1 MTQLETRNK
10 TEKQLDL
17 YGISTLP
24 ELAEIL
30 DFPIKSLIDAT
41 KKGYRSYQVQ
51 GKTKK
56 RLIEEPNVIL
66 KLLLKD
72 LKEILFEKFDCPE
85 YNKCWLGGNNYI
97 NAQSHVGQHAYAT
110 TDISSFFTNSR
121 ARYVRKI
128 FKNKL
133 NISGE
138 ALELLVQMCT
148 YRGHIPTGAPTSSIL
163 AFLAHKDLFDEI
175 AEYMNKRDITFTLY
189 VDDITLSAKHGITR
203 EEIRFIKSVLKR
215 HKLEIKPEK
224 TKFYSYKKAM
234 ITGFYLAQGGKI
246 SVPDSVGYKVV
257 SLLREKN
264 LGDMSKKEL
273 RRLIGLI
280 NYCQT
285 ADKRSFSATK
295 RNAIKALKRL
305 DKKEKEKINEKSNRK
320 QQWK

>member
-1 MTQLETRNK
+1 MTQADTRKEN
-10 TEKQLDL
+10 EKQLNL
-17 YGISTLP
+17 FGISTLS

-30 DFPIKSLIDAT
+30 DFPVKSLIEASQ
-41 KKGYRSYQVQ
+41 KGYRSYYVQ
-51 GKTKK
+51 GKSKK

-66 KLLLKD
+66 KLILKN
-72 LKEILFEKFDCPE
+72 LKEMLLEICDCPE

-110 TDISSFFTNSR
+110 TDISSFFTNSKSC
-121 ARYVRKI
+121 YVRK
-128 FKNKL
+128 FFRNKL
-133 NISGE
+133 NITGE
-138 ALELLVQMCT
+138 ALEMLVHMCT

-163 AFLAHKDLFDEI
+163 AFLSHKDLFDEI
-175 AEYMNKRDITFTLY
+175 AEYMSKRGITFTLY

-203 EEIRFIKSVLKR
+203 EEIKFIKSALKK

-224 TKFYSYKKAM
+224 TKFFNFKKAM
-234 ITGFYLAQGGKI
+234 ITGFYLTQGGKI

-285 ADKRSFSATK
+285 ADKHSFSATK
-295 RNAIKALKRL
+295 RNAIQVLKRL
-305 DKKEKEKINEKSNRK
+305 NKKEKEKINEKSN
-320 QQWK
+320 

>member
-1 MTQLETRNK
+1 MIQAETRNEN
-10 TEKQLDL
+10 EKQLNL

-30 DFPIKSLIDAT
+30 DFPVKSLIEASQ
-41 KKGYRSYQVQ
+41 KGYRSYYVQ
-51 GKTKK
+51 GKSKK

-66 KLLLKD
+66 KLILKN
-72 LKEILFEKFDCPE
+72 LKEMLLEICDCPE

-110 TDISSFFTNSR
+110 TDISSFFTNSK
-121 ARYVRKI
+121 ACYVRRF

-138 ALELLVQMCT
+138 ALEILVQMCT
-148 YRGHIPTGAPTSSIL
+148 FRGHIPTGAPTSSIL
-163 AFLAHKDLFDEI
+163 AFLSHKDLFDEI
-175 AEYMNKRDITFTLY
+175 AEYMEERDITFTLY

-203 EEIRFIKSVLKR
+203 EEIKFIKSALKK

-224 TKFYSYKKAM
+224 TKFFNFKKAM
-234 ITGFYLAQGGKI
+234 ITGFYLTQGGKI
-246 SVPDSVGYKVV
+246 SVPDSVGHKVV

-295 RNAIKALKRL
+295 RNAIQALKRL
-305 DKKEKEKINEKSNRK
+305 GKKEKEKSNA
-320 QQWK
+320 

>member
-1 MTQLETRNK
+1 MTQANIRKED
-10 TEKQLDL
+10 EKQLDL
-17 YGISTLP
+17 FGISTLP

-30 DFPIKSLIDAT
+30 DFPVKGLIEASQ
-41 KKGYRSYQVQ
+41 KGYRSYYVQ

-56 RLIEEPNVIL
+56 RLIEEPNAIL
-66 KLLLKD
+66 KLLLKN
-72 LKEILFEKFDCPE
+72 LKEILFDTFDCPE

-97 NAQSHVGQHAYAT
+97 NAQAHARQHAFVT
-110 TDISSFFTNSR
+110 TDISSFFTNSK
-121 ARYVRKI
+121 ACYVRRF

-138 ALELLVQMCT
+138 ALDILVQMCT

-175 AEYMNKRDITFTLY
+175 AQHMEEKDITFTLY
-189 VDDITLSAKHGITR
+189 VDDITLSAKHGILGK
-203 EEIRFIKSVLKR
+203 EIKFIKSVLKK

-224 TKFYSYKKAM
+224 TKFFNFKKAM
-234 ITGFYLAQGGKI
+234 ITGFYLTQGGKI

-257 SLLREKN
+257 FLLREKT
-264 LGDMSKKEL
+264 LEEMSKKEL
-273 RRLIGLI
+273 RKIIGLI

-295 RNAIKALKRL
+295 RNAIQALKRL
-305 DKKEKEKINEKSNRK
+305 DKKEKEKINENSN
-320 QQWK
+320 

>member
-1 MTQLETRNK
+1 MPKLEVREKN
-10 TEKQLDL
+10 EKQVSLF
-17 YGISTLP
+17 GIATLS
-24 ELAEIL
+24 ELA
-30 DFPIKSLIDAT
+30 DALKIPVDNLT
-41 KKGYRSYQVQ
+41 EEAQKGYRSYYIQ

-56 RLIEEPNVIL
+56 RLIEEPNMIL
-66 KLLLKD
+66 KDILKD
-72 LKEILFEKFDCPE
+72 LKKLLVKMFDCPE
-85 YNKCWLGGNNYI
+85 YNKCWSGGNNYQ
-97 NAQSHVGQHAYAT
+97 NAQAHAGQHAFVT
-110 TDISSFFTNSR
+110 TDISSFFTNSK
-121 ARYVRKI
+121 ACYVRRF

-138 ALELLVQMCT
+138 ALEILVQMCT
-148 YRGHIPTGAPTSSIL
+148 FRGHIPTGAPTSSIL

-175 AEYMNKRDITFTLY
+175 AQHMEERDITFTLY

-203 EEIRFIKSVLKR
+203 EEIKFIKSVLKK

-234 ITGFYLAQGGKI
+234 ITGFYITQGRKI

-257 SLLREKN
+257 SLLREKQ
-264 LGDMSKKEL
+264 LEDMNQKEL
-273 RRLIGLI
+273 RRVIGLI

-305 DKKEKEKINEKSNRK
+305 DKKEKGEKQCLK
-320 QQWK
+320 

>member
-110 TDISSFFTNSR
+110 TDISNFFTNSR

-189 VDDITLSAKHGITR
+189 VDDITLSAKHRITGD
-203 EEIRFIKSVLKR
+203 EIKFIKSVLKR

-224 TKFYSYKKAM
+224 TKFYSFKKAM

-257 SLLREKN
+257 SLLREKP
-264 LGDMSKKEL
+264 LEDMSKKEL
-273 RRLIGLI
+273 RSLIGLI

-295 RNAIKALKRL
+295 RNAIQVLKRL
-305 DKKEKEKINEKSNRK
+305 DKKEKEKINEKSN
-320 QQWK
+320 

>member
-1 MTQLETRNK
+1 MTQADTRKEN
-10 TEKQLDL
+10 EKQLDL
-17 YGISTLP
+17 YGISTLS

-30 DFPIKSLIDAT
+30 DFPVKSLIEASQ
-41 KKGYRSYQVQ
+41 KGYRSYYVQ
-51 GKTKK
+51 GKSKK

-66 KLLLKD
+66 KLILKN
-72 LKEILFEKFDCPE
+72 LKEMLLEICDCPE
-85 YNKCWLGGNNYI
+85 YNKCWVGGNNYI
-97 NAQSHVGQHAYAT
+97 NAQAHAGRHAYVT

-121 ARYVRKI
+121 AYYVRKF
-128 FKNKL
+128 FKEKL
-133 NISGE
+133 KISGE
-138 ALELLVQMCT
+138 ALDILVQMCT

-163 AFLAHKDLFDEI
+163 AFLSHKDLFDEI
-175 AEYMNKRDITFTLY
+175 AEYMSKRDITFTLY

-203 EEIRFIKSVLKR
+203 EEIKFIKSALKK

-224 TKFYSYKKAM
+224 TKFFNFKKAM
-234 ITGFYLAQGGKI
+234 ITGFYLTQGGKI

-273 RRLIGLI
+273 RSLIGLI

-295 RNAIKALKRL
+295 RNAIKALKEL
-305 DKKEKEKINEKSNRK
+305 DKKKKEENNEKGDRK
-320 QQWK
+320 Q

>member
-1 MTQLETRNK
+1 MTQAETRNEN
-10 TEKQLDL
+10 EKQLDL

-30 DFPIKSLIDAT
+30 DSPVRSLIDAT

-72 LKEILFEKFDCPE
+72 LKEILLEICDCPK

-110 TDISSFFTNSR
+110 TDISSFFTNSKEC
-121 ARYVRKI
+121 YVRKF
-128 FKNKL
+128 FKDKL

-138 ALELLVQMCT
+138 ALDMLGHMCT
-148 YRGHIPTGAPTSSIL
+148 YRDHIPTGAPTSSIL
-163 AFLAHKDLFDEI
+163 AFLSHKDLFDEI
-175 AEYMNKRDITFTLY
+175 AEYMSKRDITFTLY
-189 VDDITLSAKHGITR
+189 VDDITLSAKHGITGD
-203 EEIRFIKSVLKR
+203 EIKFIKSVLKR

-224 TKFYSYKKAM
+224 TKFFSYKKAM
-234 ITGFYLAQGGKI
+234 ITGFYITQGGKI

-273 RRLIGLI
+273 RSLIGLI

-285 ADKRSFSATK
+285 ADKRSFIATK
-295 RNAIKALKRL
+295 RNAIKALKEL
-305 DKKEKEKINEKSNRK
+305 DKKKKEENNEKGDRK
-320 QQWK
+320 Q

>member
-1 MTQLETRNK
+1 MTQADTRKEN
-10 TEKQLDL
+10 EKQLNL
-17 YGISTLP
+17 FGISTLP

-121 ARYVRKI
+121 ARYVRKF

-175 AEYMNKRDITFTLY
+175 AEYMSKRGITFTLY

-203 EEIRFIKSVLKR
+203 EEIKFIKSALKK

-224 TKFYSYKKAM
+224 TKFFNFKKAM
-234 ITGFYLAQGGKI
+234 ITGFYLTQGGKI

-273 RRLIGLI
+273 RSLIGLI

-295 RNAIKALKRL
+295 RNAIKALKEL
-305 DKKEKEKINEKSNRK
+305 DKKKKEENNEKGDRK
-320 QQWK
+320 Q

>member
-1 MTQLETRNK
+1 MTQADTRKEN
-10 TEKQLDL
+10 EKQVNL
-17 YGISTLP
+17 YGISTLS

-30 DFPIKSLIDAT
+30 DFPIRSLIEAI
-41 KKGYRSYQVQ
+41 KKGYRSYYVQ

-72 LKEILFEKFDCPE
+72 LKEILFEKFDRPE

-97 NAQSHVGQHAYAT
+97 NAQAHAGQHAFVT
-110 TDISSFFTNSR
+110 TDISSFFTNSK
-121 ARYVRKI
+121 ACYVRKF
-128 FKNKL
+128 FKEKL

-138 ALELLVQMCT
+138 ALNMLVQMCT

-163 AFLAHKDLFDEI
+163 AFLSHKDLFDEI
-175 AEYMNKRDITFTLY
+175 AEYMEKRDITFTLY
-189 VDDITLSAKHGITR
+189 VDDITLSAKHGIKR
-203 EEIRFIKSVLKR
+203 EEIKFIKSALKK

-224 TKFYSYKKAM
+224 TKFFNFKKAM
-234 ITGFYLAQGGKI
+234 ITGFYLTQGGKI

-285 ADKRSFSATK
+285 ADKRSFLATK
-295 RNAIKALKRL
+295 RNAIHALKRL
-305 DKKEKEKINEKSNRK
+305 DKKEKGVK
-320 QQWK
+320 QCKR

>member
-1 MTQLETRNK
+1 MTQADTRKEN
-10 TEKQLDL
+10 EKQLNL

-30 DFPIKSLIDAT
+30 KIPVENLTEEAQRGYKSYYI
-41 KKGYRSYQVQ
+41 Q

-56 RLIEEPNVIL
+56 RLIEEPNMIL
-66 KLLLKD
+66 KDILKD
-72 LKEILFEKFDCPE
+72 LKKLLVKMFDCPE
-85 YNKCWLGGNNYI
+85 YNMCWSGGNNYR
-97 NAQSHVGQHAYAT
+97 NAQAHARQHAYVT
-110 TDISSFFTNSR
+110 TDISSFFTNSK
-121 ARYVRKI
+121 ARYVRNFFKDKLKI
-128 FKNKL
+128 T
-133 NISGE
+133 GE

-273 RRLIGLI
+273 RRVIGLI

-295 RNAIKALKRL
+295 RNAIKALKEL
-305 DKKEKEKINEKSNRK
+305 DKKKKEENNEKGDRK
-320 QQWK
+320 Q

>member
-1 MTQLETRNK
+1 MTQANIRKED
-10 TEKQLDL
+10 EKQLDL
-17 YGISTLP
+17 FGISTLS

-30 DFPIKSLIDAT
+30 DFPVKSLIEASQ
-41 KKGYRSYQVQ
+41 KGYRSYYVQ

-56 RLIEEPNVIL
+56 RLIEEPNAIL
-66 KLLLKD
+66 KLLLKN
-72 LKEILFEKFDCPE
+72 LKEILFDTFDCPE
-85 YNKCWLGGNNYI
+85 YNKCWLGGNNNI
-97 NAQSHVGQHAYAT
+97 NAQAHARQHAFVT
-110 TDISSFFTNSR
+110 TDISSFFTNSK
-121 ARYVRKI
+121 ACYVRKF
-128 FKNKL
+128 FKEKL
-133 NISGE
+133 KISGE
-138 ALELLVQMCT
+138 ALDILVQMCT

-175 AEYMNKRDITFTLY
+175 AQHMEEKDITFTLY
-189 VDDITLSAKHGITR
+189 VDDITLSAKHGILGK
-203 EEIRFIKSVLKR
+203 EIKFIKSVLKK

-224 TKFYSYKKAM
+224 TKFFSFKKAM

-285 ADKRSFSATK
+285 ADKRRFSATK
-295 RNAIKALKRL
+295 RNAIQVLKNL
-305 DKKEKEKINEKSNRK
+305 EKKNEKGGKNE
-320 QQWK
+320 

>member
-1 MTQLETRNK
+1 MTQAEAKKEN
-10 TEKQLDL
+10 EKQLDL
-17 YGISTLP
+17 YGISTLA

-30 DFPIKSLIDAT
+30 DFPVKSLIET
-41 KKGYRSYQVQ
+41 TQKGYRSYFVQ

-56 RLIEEPNVIL
+56 RLIEEPNMIL
-66 KLLLKD
+66 KSVLKD
-72 LKEILFEKFDCPE
+72 LKETLFDTFDCPE
-85 YNKCWLGGNNYI
+85 YNKCWAGGNNYI
-97 NAQSHVGQHAYAT
+97 NAQAHARQHAFVT
-110 TDISSFFTNSR
+110 TDISSFFTNSK
-121 ARYVRKI
+121 ACYVREF

-138 ALELLVQMCT
+138 ALDMLVHMCT
-148 YRGHIPTGAPTSSIL
+148 YKGHIPTGAPTSSIL
-163 AFLAHKDLFDEI
+163 AFLSHKDLFDEI
-175 AEYMNKRDITFTLY
+175 AEYMSKRDITFTLY

-203 EEIRFIKSVLKR
+203 EEIRFIKSVLKK
-215 HKLEIKPEK
+215 HKLEIKTEK
-224 TKFYSYKKAM
+224 TKFFSYKKAM
-234 ITGFYLAQGGKI
+234 ITGFYLTQGGKI

-295 RNAIKALKRL
+295 RNAIQSLKKL
-305 DKKEKEKINEKSNRK
+305 DKKEKGVK
-320 QQWK
+320 QCKR

>member
-10 TEKQLDL
+10 TEKQVNL
-17 YGISTLP
+17 YGISTLS

-30 DFPIKSLIDAT
+30 DFPVKNLIDT
-41 KKGYRSYQVQ
+41 SQKGYRSYYVQ

-85 YNKCWLGGNNYI
+85 YNKCWSGGNNYL
-97 NAQSHVGQHAYAT
+97 NAQAHAGQHAFVT
-110 TDISSFFTNSR
+110 TDISSFFTNSK
-121 ARYVRKI
+121 ACYVRKF
-128 FKNKL
+128 FKEKL
-133 NISGE
+133 KISGE
-138 ALELLVQMCT
+138 ALDMMVQMCT
-148 YRGHIPTGAPTSSIL
+148 YKGHIPTGAPTSSIL
-163 AFLAHKDLFDEI
+163 AFLSHKDLFDEI
-175 AEYMNKRDITFTLY
+175 AEYMSKRDITFTLY

-203 EEIRFIKSVLKR
+203 EEIRFIKSVLKK
-215 HKLEIKPEK
+215 HKLEIKTEK
-224 TKFYSYKKAM
+224 TKFFSFKKAM

-246 SVPDSVGYKVV
+246 SVPDSVGHKVV
-257 SLLREKN
+257 S

-285 ADKRSFSATK
+285 ADKRSFLATK

-305 DKKEKEKINEKSNRK
+305 DKKEKEKSNA
-320 QQWK
+320 

>member
-85 YNKCWLGGNNYI
+85 YNKCWTGGNNYI

-121 ARYVRKI
+121 ARYVRNF

-234 ITGFYLAQGGKI
+234 ITGFYLAQGGNI

-273 RRLIGLI
+273 RSLIGLI

-295 RNAIKALKRL
+295 RNAIKALKEL
-305 DKKEKEKINEKSNRK
+305 DKKKKEENNEKGDRK
-320 QQWK
+320 Q

>member
-1 MTQLETRNK
+1 MTQANIRKED
-10 TEKQLDL
+10 EKQLDL
-17 YGISTLP
+17 FGISTLS

-66 KLLLKD
+66 KLLLKT
-72 LKEILFEKFDCPE
+72 LKEILFGMFNCPE
-85 YNKCWLGGNNYI
+85 YNKCWVGGNNYR
-97 NAQSHVGQHAYAT
+97 NAQAHAGQHAYVT

-121 ARYVRKI
+121 ACYVRNF
-128 FKNKL
+128 FKEKL
-133 NISGE
+133 KISGE
-138 ALELLVQMCT
+138 ALEMLVQMCT
-148 YRGHIPTGAPTSSIL
+148 YKGHIPTGAPTSSVL
-163 AFLAHKDLFDEI
+163 AFLSHKNLFDEI

-189 VDDITLSAKHGITR
+189 VDDITLSAKHGITG

-224 TKFYSYKKAM
+224 TKFFSYKKAM
-234 ITGFYLAQGGKI
+234 ITGFYLTQGGKI
-246 SVPDSVGYKVV
+246 SVPDSVGHKVV
-257 SLLREKN
+257 SLLREKP
-264 LGDMSKKEL
+264 LEDMNKKEL
-273 RRLIGLI
+273 RRVIGLI

-295 RNAIKALKRL
+295 RNAIQALKRL
-305 DKKEKEKINEKSNRK
+305 DKKEKGGK
-320 QQWK
+320 Q